1 MTGSLK
7 LRGVAAV
14 AAVALAASGAAF
26 VLSHSGSPSAASAAP
41 GRGGVPPAGARPGG
55 GMDVDLKAA
64 ASYLGLTTSELRTQL
79 RSGTTLATLAAAHGR
94 TTAGLVEAILA
105 AERRGHD
112 ATQKAQLA
120 TVLRER
126 IEQFVTST
134 GPPATGPPL
143 S

>member
-26 VLSHSGSPSAASAAP
+26 VFSHGGSPATASAAP
-41 GRGGVPPAGARPGG
+41 GRGGVPSAGARPGG

-64 ASYLGLTTSELRTQL
+64 ATYLGLTTSELRTQL
-79 RSGTTLATLAAAHGR
+79 RSGTTLAKLAAARGR

-105 AERRGHD
+105 AERKGHN